1 MYTESEIAYAKEV
14 LRDSGYLVDGLW
26 QVDDILMYAKQ
37 EEINISE
44 EEAQEILDRIGRKWD
59 ASIGI
64 SWDTISYYLDLHL
77 EERERDRKI

>member
-1 MYTESEIAYAKEV
+1 MWKPEDIDHAKQV
-14 LRDSGYLVDGLW
+14 LKESGYLVDGLW

-44 EEAQEILDRIGRKWD
+44 EEAQEILDRIGRRWD

-77 EERERDRKI
+77 EERENGI